1 MDKISC
7 SYERRKDLYFHPR
20 CGVLHSVESKMIHKE
35 NVSEYQGKS
44 IKKITLTLC
53 WILTLFVNGTETGEV
68 NLPGCSH
75 VEPQIWYRAID
86 GEEFVLQCALP
97 GSDASHIYNNSLP
110 NQQKVKW
117 FWHQK
122 EEEALQVIKESPNL
136 ALQGDALWFKPVRD
150 SASGVYI
157 CMIWG
162 KIPCLKI
169 VLEVQTKRA
178 AKCSGYDTNMLYL
191 LVDTGNSITCPGTK
205 CYSHIKKP
213 DVKWYKDGN
222 QLKLRK
228 NRPSL
233 KLKHNEIFLNPTY
246 DKDAGTYVCDYT
258 LYDNTTKWTMR
269 TAVTVEVTAKNTIHP
284 PNILYPSGVVI
295 LEAELGKPL
304 ELECRVQ
311 FGFETVSPMRVVW
324 KRNNEENTNEK
335 LNQETSAI
343 STLFA
348 CVLCTTFIYQHWIE
362 IVLMYRSY
370 LVHNESTEDGKEFD
384 AFVSYAKLDSSE
396 SDSTL
401 ISEEK
406 FALELLPDMLEN
418 KYGYRLCILERD
430 ILPGGVTTP
439 AMGSAALAHAKLL
452 NWLLLLLSLVSCSAA
467 AYVDESNLGKSF
479 LPHYE
484 SDPGGAVDSS
494 QDTRLHVF
502 TVDYDYVQIP
512 YEVTLWILLA
522 SLAKIG
528 FHIYHRLPRLMPESC
543 ILIVIGALV
552 GAIIFASHHKSP
564 PVMNTSIYFLYLLP
578 PIVLEEGYF
587 MPTRPF
593 FENFGSILWWSVLGS
608 LLNSF
613 GIGLSLYGVCQIKAF
628 GLTDLNLLQN
638 LLFGSMISAVDPVA
652 ALVVFEEASVNEQ
665 LYMMIFGESLL
676 NDGITVVL
684 YNIFIAFTQ
693 MHRYEE
699 IESIDVF
706 AGFARFFVVGLGGVL
721 FGIVFGFVSAF
732 MTRFTQNISAIEPLL
747 VFMFSYLSYLSAETL
762 YISGIL
768 AKADSFAS
776 FILYLKL
783 NEDAFLSN
791 EIANETEEMKCFII
805 MGKSE
810 SGDGKCRMTACAVTM
825 KKYVEENVSQNS
837 YTTIKYFMKMLSS
850 ISETLIFVFMGV
862 STVGKNHEWNWAFI
876 CFTLL
881 FCLIWR
887 TLSVF
892 ALFYISN
899 KFRTYPFTYKDQ
911 LIISY
916 SGLRGASSFSLA
928 FLLPVNLFPRKN
940 LFITATLV
948 VIYFTVFIQGITI
961 GPLVRYLDVKKT
973 NKKESINEE
982 IHVRLMDHLK
992 AGIEDICGH
1001 WSHYQLRDK
1010 FKKFDNKY
1018 LKKILIREHQ
1028 PKSSLVSLYKK
1039 MEIKLAIEMAESSMK
1054 ISNSSASLQSGRNQ
1068 RAHRLSPTEVE
1079 SMRDVLAHNLYQ
1091 VRQRAPTYNRH
1102 NLPTNTNEA
1111 QAQEILIRRQHSLRQ
1126 SHRKGNTL
1134 PWSRPVNTT
1143 EVRYLSLPQGPSQ
1156 PTRRKARH
1164 VTFTDQHKSGSD
1176 AALPLMLRSQPRLRP
1191 LEAKHHQE
1199 ELIPMT
1205 HLDRRAGPSNL
1216 SGHRGNSISHH
1227 HFTRAD
1233 NSAPMPRSW
1242 FTVREVEEYESEEE
1256 TETMAPARPLVI

>member
-1 MDKISC
+1 MTSNRQMKQPRGRSGC
-7 SYERRKDLYFHPR
+7 GYEQHESAE
-20 CGVLHSVESKMIHKE
+20 VSVTHLHALSILCHK
-35 NVSEYQGKS
+35 K
-44 IKKITLTLC
+44 
-53 WILTLFVNGTETGEV
+53 
-68 NLPGCSH
+68 
-75 VEPQIWYRAID
+75 
-86 GEEFVLQCALP
+86 
-97 GSDASHIYNNSLP
+97 
-110 NQQKVKW
+110 
-117 FWHQK
+117 
-122 EEEALQVIKESPNL
+122 
-136 ALQGDALWFKPVRD
+136 
-150 SASGVYI
+150 
-157 CMIWG
+157 
-162 KIPCLKI
+162 
-169 VLEVQTKRA
+169 
-178 AKCSGYDTNMLYL
+178 
-191 LVDTGNSITCPGTK
+191 
-205 CYSHIKKP
+205 
-213 DVKWYKDGN
+213 
-222 QLKLRK
+222 
-228 NRPSL
+228 
-233 KLKHNEIFLNPTY
+233 
-246 DKDAGTYVCDYT
+246 
-258 LYDNTTKWTMR
+258 
-269 TAVTVEVTAKNTIHP
+269 VTA
-284 PNILYPSGVVI
+284 
-295 LEAELGKPL
+295 
-304 ELECRVQ
+304 
-311 FGFETVSPMRVVW
+311 
-324 KRNNEENTNEK
+324 
-335 LNQETSAI
+335 
-343 STLFA
+343 
-348 CVLCTTFIYQHWIE
+348 
-362 IVLMYRSY
+362 
-370 LVHNESTEDGKEFD
+370 
-384 AFVSYAKLDSSE
+384 
-396 SDSTL
+396 
-401 ISEEK
+401 
-406 FALELLPDMLEN
+406 
-418 KYGYRLCILERD
+418 
-430 ILPGGVTTP
+430 PG
-439 AMGSAALAHAKLL
+439 MGSAALEHAKLL
-452 NWLLLLLSLVSCSAA
+452 NWLLLLLSLISCSAA
-467 AYVDESNLGKSF
+467 AYVDEPNLGKSF
-479 LPHYE
+479 LPHRE
-484 SDPGGAVDSS
+484 RDPGGTVDSS

-502 TVDYDYVQIP
+502 SVDYDYVQIP

-543 ILIVIGALV
+543 ILIAIGALV

-564 PVMNTSIYFLYLLP
+564 PVMSSSIYFLYLLP

-676 NDGITVVL
+676 NDGITV
-684 YNIFIAFTQ
+684 

-732 MTRFTQNISAIEPLL
+732 MTRFTHNVSAIEPLL

-768 AKADSFAS
+768 A
-776 FILYLKL
+776 
-783 NEDAFLSN
+783 
-791 EIANETEEMKCFII
+791 
-805 MGKSE
+805 
-810 SGDGKCRMTACAVTM
+810 MTACAVTM

-899 KFRTYPFTYKDQ
+899 KFRTYPFTVKDQ

-928 FLLPVNLFPRKN
+928 VLLPVHLFPRKN

-1018 LKKILIREHQ
+1018 LKKILIRQHQ

-1039 MEIKLAIEMAESSMK
+1039 MEIKLAIEMAESGMQ
-1054 ISNSSASLQSGRNQ
+1054 ISKPSTASLQSGRNR
-1068 RAHRLSPTEVE
+1068 RAHRLCPAEVE
-1079 SMRDVLAHNLYQ
+1079 SMRDVLAHNLYH
-1091 VRQRAPTYNRH
+1091 VRQRAPPYNRH
-1102 NLPTNTNEA
+1102 NLPTNTNET

-1126 SHRKGNTL
+1126 SCRKGNSL

-1143 EVRYLSLPQGPSQ
+1143 DVRYLSLPQGPTQTS
-1156 PTRRKARH
+1156 RRKTRH
-1164 VTFTDQHKSGSD
+1164 VTFTDQHRSGSD
-1176 AALPLMLRSQPRLRP
+1176 AALPLMFRPQARLRP
-1191 LEAKHHQE
+1191 LEAKHRQE
-1199 ELIPMT
+1199 ELIPMA
-1205 HLDRRAGPSNL
+1205 HLDRQAGPCNL
-1216 SGHRGNSISHH
+1216 SGRRGNSISHH
-1227 HFTRAD
+1227 RFTRAD
-1233 NSAPMPRSW
+1233 NLALMPKSR

-1256 TETMAPARPLVI
+1256 TEAMAPARPLVI

>member
-1 MDKISC
+1 I
-7 SYERRKDLYFHPR
+7 
-20 CGVLHSVESKMIHKE
+20 
-35 NVSEYQGKS
+35 Q
-44 IKKITLTLC
+44 
-53 WILTLFVNGTETGEV
+53 
-68 NLPGCSH
+68 
-75 VEPQIWYRAID
+75 
-86 GEEFVLQCALP
+86 
-97 GSDASHIYNNSLP
+97 
-110 NQQKVKW
+110 
-117 FWHQK
+117 
-122 EEEALQVIKESPNL
+122 
-136 ALQGDALWFKPVRD
+136 
-150 SASGVYI
+150 
-157 CMIWG
+157 
-162 KIPCLKI
+162 
-169 VLEVQTKRA
+169 
-178 AKCSGYDTNMLYL
+178 
-191 LVDTGNSITCPGTK
+191 
-205 CYSHIKKP
+205 
-213 DVKWYKDGN
+213 
-222 QLKLRK
+222 
-228 NRPSL
+228 
-233 KLKHNEIFLNPTY
+233 
-246 DKDAGTYVCDYT
+246 
-258 LYDNTTKWTMR
+258 
-269 TAVTVEVTAKNTIHP
+269 
-284 PNILYPSGVVI
+284 
-295 LEAELGKPL
+295 
-304 ELECRVQ
+304 
-311 FGFETVSPMRVVW
+311 
-324 KRNNEENTNEK
+324 
-335 LNQETSAI
+335 
-343 STLFA
+343 
-348 CVLCTTFIYQHWIE
+348 
-362 IVLMYRSY
+362 
-370 LVHNESTEDGKEFD
+370 
-384 AFVSYAKLDSSE
+384 
-396 SDSTL
+396 
-401 ISEEK
+401 
-406 FALELLPDMLEN
+406 
-418 KYGYRLCILERD
+418 
-430 ILPGGVTTP
+430 
-439 AMGSAALAHAKLL
+439 
-452 NWLLLLLSLVSCSAA
+452 
-467 AYVDESNLGKSF
+467 
-479 LPHYE
+479 
-484 SDPGGAVDSS
+484 
-494 QDTRLHVF
+494 
-502 TVDYDYVQIP
+502 
-512 YEVTLWILLA
+512 
-522 SLAKIG
+522 G

-543 ILIVIGALV
+543 ILIAIGALV

-564 PVMNTSIYFLYLLP
+564 PVMNSSIYFLYLLP
-578 PIVLEEGYF
+578 PIILEEGYF

-593 FENFGSILWWSVLGS
+593 FENFGSILWWSVMGS

-613 GIGLSLYGVCQIKAF
+613 GIGLSLYGICQIKAF
-628 GLTDLNLLQN
+628 GLTDVNLLQN

-732 MTRFTQNISAIEPLL
+732 MTRFTHNVSAIEPLL

-768 AKADSFAS
+768 A
-776 FILYLKL
+776 
-783 NEDAFLSN
+783 
-791 EIANETEEMKCFII
+791 
-805 MGKSE
+805 
-810 SGDGKCRMTACAVTM
+810 MTACAVTM

-899 KFRTYPFTYKDQ
+899 KFRTYPFTVKDQ

-928 FLLPVNLFPRKN
+928 FLLPVNLFPRRN

-1039 MEIKLAIEMAESSMK
+1039 MEIKLAIEMAESGMK
-1054 ISNSSASLQSGRNQ
+1054 ISKPSTASLPSGRN
-1068 RAHRLSPTEVE
+1068 RRPHRLSPAEVE

-1091 VRQRAPTYNRH
+1091 VRQRAPPYNRH
-1102 NLPTNTNEA
+1102 NLPTNINET

-1126 SHRKGNTL
+1126 SCRKGNSL

-1156 PTRRKARH
+1156 TTRRKARH
-1164 VTFTDQHKSGSD
+1164 VTFTDQHRSGSD
-1176 AALPLMLRSQPRLRP
+1176 AALPLMFRPQSRLRP
-1191 LEAKHHQE
+1191 LEAKHRQN
-1199 ELIPMT
+1199 ELIPMA
-1205 HLDRRAGPSNL
+1205 HLDRQAGPSNL
-1216 SGHRGNSISHH
+1216 SSRRGNSIRHH
-1227 HFTRAD
+1227 RSTRAD
-1233 NSAPMPRSW
+1233 NLALMPKSRL
-1242 FTVREVEEYESEEE
+1242 TVREVEEYDSEEE

>member
-1 MDKISC
+1 
-7 SYERRKDLYFHPR
+7 
-20 CGVLHSVESKMIHKE
+20 
-35 NVSEYQGKS
+35 
-44 IKKITLTLC
+44 
-53 WILTLFVNGTETGEV
+53 
-68 NLPGCSH
+68 
-75 VEPQIWYRAID
+75 
-86 GEEFVLQCALP
+86 
-97 GSDASHIYNNSLP
+97 
-110 NQQKVKW
+110 
-117 FWHQK
+117 
-122 EEEALQVIKESPNL
+122 
-136 ALQGDALWFKPVRD
+136 
-150 SASGVYI
+150 
-157 CMIWG
+157 
-162 KIPCLKI
+162 
-169 VLEVQTKRA
+169 
-178 AKCSGYDTNMLYL
+178 
-191 LVDTGNSITCPGTK
+191 
-205 CYSHIKKP
+205 
-213 DVKWYKDGN
+213 
-222 QLKLRK
+222 
-228 NRPSL
+228 
-233 KLKHNEIFLNPTY
+233 
-246 DKDAGTYVCDYT
+246 
-258 LYDNTTKWTMR
+258 
-269 TAVTVEVTAKNTIHP
+269 
-284 PNILYPSGVVI
+284 
-295 LEAELGKPL
+295 
-304 ELECRVQ
+304 
-311 FGFETVSPMRVVW
+311 
-324 KRNNEENTNEK
+324 
-335 LNQETSAI
+335 
-343 STLFA
+343 
-348 CVLCTTFIYQHWIE
+348 
-362 IVLMYRSY
+362 
-370 LVHNESTEDGKEFD
+370 
-384 AFVSYAKLDSSE
+384 
-396 SDSTL
+396 
-401 ISEEK
+401 
-406 FALELLPDMLEN
+406 
-418 KYGYRLCILERD
+418 
-430 ILPGGVTTP
+430 
-439 AMGSAALAHAKLL
+439 MGSAALAHLL
-452 NWLLLLLSLVSCSAA
+452 NWLLLLLSLVSCSAG
-467 AYVDESNLGKSF
+467 AYVDEPNLGKSF

-484 SDPGGAVDSS
+484 SDPGRAVDSS

-721 FGIVFGFVSAF
+721 FGIVFGFASAF

-768 AKADSFAS
+768 A
-776 FILYLKL
+776 
-783 NEDAFLSN
+783 
-791 EIANETEEMKCFII
+791 
-805 MGKSE
+805 
-810 SGDGKCRMTACAVTM
+810 MTACAVTM

-982 IHVRLMDHLK
+982 IHLMDHLK

-1039 MEIKLAIEMAESSMK
+1039 MEIKLAIEMAESGMK
-1054 ISNSSASLQSGRNQ
+1054 TSNSSASLQSGRNR

-1111 QAQEILIRRQHSLRQ
+1111 QAQEILIRRQHSLKQ

-1156 PTRRKARH
+1156 PTKRKARH

-1176 AALPLMLRSQPRLRP
+1176 AAFPLMLRSQPQLRP
-1191 LEAKHHQE
+1191 LEAKQHQE
-1199 ELIPMT
+1199 ELIPMA

-1233 NSAPMPRSW
+1233 NSSLMPRSR